1 MTKQQLI
8 EALKDIHE
16 DAQIY
21 TLDHDVLPIRASYFT
36 CIDIDNHKYI
46 LE

>member
-8 EALKDIHE
+8 EALKDIPE

-21 TLDHDVLPIRASYFT
+21 TLDQMLYL
-36 CIDIDNHKYI
+36 
-46 LE
+46 LEHHTLLALTLIIINTY